1 MNYIYNDFFPHEKQ
15 NPFYSTIQD
24 QDETMDL
31 GIFNL
36 PFSNQL
42 KNLIQIL
49 EKMNIN
55 FKKLSEDYMLLGF
68 PNSMECYKKNEVID
82 MYYKEYNLK

>member
-1 MNYIYNDFFPHEKQ
+1 
-15 NPFYSTIQD
+15 
-24 QDETMDL
+24 
-31 GIFNL
+31 
-36 PFSNQL
+36 
-42 KNLIQIL
+42 
-49 EKMNIN
+49 MNIN